1 MPGSILQSVISEN
14 VYDAYWEFSP
24 RFITDPESWA
34 NSSTGIFTVPSH
46 PFTTGDIM
54 YVSLRLNQP
63 YEGFPFRIGK
73 YYAIVI
79 SSTELKHASTKE
91 NALNGIS
98 LNIPGNL
105 WTVPTDGVLN
115 GIGNTPDCGYNYFN
129 LVESYKPDTWLS
141 SSRSTDAFDI
151 STNVRIQWTHTP
163 QSLTT
168 KQGGSYALATPTFG
182 SFFGVAYWREGLGIG
197 GLPGDN
203 ISFQPPV
210 GSTGT
215 LRFEIMNR
223 EISFWAKLAGESFE
237 RLYTTTQ
244 LPESLDPLYF
254 HANFGIKNMSAT
266 NCTIT
271 YL

>member
-1 MPGSILQSVISEN
+1 MPGSILQSVISGN

-24 RFITDPESWA
+24 RFITDPEIWA
-34 NSSTGIFTVPSH
+34 NSSTGIFTAPSH

-54 YVSLRLNQP
+54 YVSLRGNN
-63 YEGFPFRIGK
+63 GFPLRIGK

-105 WTVPTDGVLN
+105 WTVPTQPQGVYN
-115 GIGNTPDCGYNYFN
+115 GIGNTPDCGYNYFD

-197 GLPGDN
+197 GLPGGN

-223 EISFWAKLAGESFE
+223 EISFWAKLAGESFQ

-244 LPESLDPLYF
+244 LPESFDPLYF